1 MKLKN
6 LYYVIWSDIIV
17 RYKISKPYL
26 KDRRIEVNLLF
37 LISSINA
44 INIWVVLLWLQIL
57 NVLKIDS
64 LNFNILP
71 TERLNNGIS
80 FFVQYVLPCIFLN
93 YIFIFRKKRYLKLV
107 EKYSTTKNNYGNIY
121 ISTVLIICVISAFI
135 HGIITGNIFKI

>member
-1 MKLKN
+1 MKFKN

-17 RYKISKPYL
+17 RYKINKPYL
-26 KDRRIEVNLLF
+26 KDSKIEVNLLF
-37 LISSINA
+37 LVSSINA
-44 INIWVVLLWLQIL
+44 INIWVILLWLQML

-64 LNFNILP
+64 LKFNILP

-107 EKYSTTKNNYGNIY
+107 ERYSTIKNNYGNIY